1 MAQGKNIYRLSEE
14 WLALLVRGL
23 EGIKLENLRR
33 GGLQKRH
40 VGRSEMKRHFT
51 PSIISLIYPLK
62 MSSRWPFK
70 VPPLATK
77 MFKLGTNGKPK

>member
-1 MAQGKNIYRLSEE
+1 MAQGKNIYRLSDE

-51 PSIISLIYPLK
+51 PSIFSLIYPLK

>member
-1 MAQGKNIYRLSEE
+1 MAQGKNTYRLSGE

-23 EGIKLENLRR
+23 KGTKLENLRR

-51 PSIISLIYPLK
+51 PSSIISLIYPLK

-77 MFKLGTNGKPK
+77 NV